1 MTGLEKI
8 VQEILGEAE
17 SAARQTVS
25 EAETEAATIEKEA
38 RKQATQKADEIS
50 RGGKE
55 TVEEILK
62 RAQSAAEL
70 QKRRK
75 ILQAKQEL
83 IRDIIEKARQNLS
96 VLPNDAYFDVIV
108 KLAARSAL
116 PQEGKIIFSPK
127 DHSRLPADF
136 YAKLEE
142 ALKSKGASLKVSD
155 ETRDIDG
162 GLVLVYGGVEENCS
176 FDALF
181 EAERERLTDRV
192 NELLFR

>member
-8 VQEILGEAE
+8 VQEILDEAE

-25 EAETEAATIEKEA
+25 KAELEAATIEKEG
-38 RKQATQKADEIS
+38 RKQAAQQADEIS
-50 RGGKE
+50 RGAKE
-55 TVEEILK
+55 TAAEILK
-62 RAQSAAEL
+62 RAQSAAGL
-70 QKRRK
+70 QKRKK

-83 IRDIIEKARQNLS
+83 IRGIIEKARQNLS
-96 VLPNDAYFDVIV
+96 VLPDDAYFDMII

-127 DHSRLPADF
+127 DRSRLPADF
-136 YAKLEE
+136 YTKLGE
-142 ALKSKGASLKVSD
+142 ALNEKGGSLKVSD

-176 FDALF
+176 FGALF

>member
-8 VQEILGEAE
+8 VQNILDEAE
-17 SAARQTVS
+17 TAAQQTVS
-25 EAETEAATIEKEA
+25 AAEDEAAAIEKEA
-38 RKQATQKADEIS
+38 RKQAAQQVDEIS
-50 RGGKE
+50 RGAKE
-55 TVEEILK
+55 TAGEILK
-62 RAQSAAEL
+62 RAQSAAQL

-96 VLPNDAYFDVIV
+96 VLPDDAYFDMIV

-116 PQEGKIIFSPK
+116 PQEGKILFSPK
-127 DHSRLPADF
+127 DRSRLPADF

-142 ALKSKGASLKVSD
+142 ALQEKGGSLKVSD

-176 FDALF
+176 FGALF